1 MSVIN
6 LDSQVVKT
14 IGSEIAT
21 LDTTLLQSY
30 FPELE
35 SELSTIAS
43 NVKGEELHAILNTL
57 NSQFSSVKAELSIA
71 LPKLE
76 NFLEEQ
82 VTSYTQTEEE
92 LDGELS
98 SVLSK
103 MGSIAGTTIVST
115 NNGDIVV
122 KAEENQSQ
130 NADNNTELSPEMEA
144 INKRL
149 EELEKQNAELVA
161 QNKELSKSHLEK
173 ANDEFLREAGADN
186 KEFGER
192 FTSDW
197 SNVGEAYQ
205 DGLLSGVANTL
216 GATWNTTANGV
227 GWAWNQAVNCA
238 EWALG
243 AVGLGKGT
251 LGDLAGW
258 LIS

>member
-21 LDTTLLQSY
+21 LDTTLLQGY
-30 FPELE
+30 FPKLE
-35 SELSTIAS
+35 SELAAIAS

-57 NSQFSSVKAELSIA
+57 NSQFSSVKADLSVA

-82 VTSYTQTEEE
+82 VTSYTQNEEE
-92 LDGELS
+92 LDSELTP
-98 SVLSK
+98 VVAK
-103 MGSIAGTTIVST
+103 MNNIIGNMTTSDGTTLEPIKNIDDKNST
-115 NNGDIVV
+115 
-122 KAEENQSQ
+122 ES
-130 NADNNTELSPEMEA
+130 TSPEMAAVLE
-144 INKRL
+144 RL
-149 EELEKQNAELVA
+149 EALEKQNAELVA
-161 QNKELSKSHLEK
+161 QNKELSKTDVQR

-186 KEFGER
+186 AEFAER
-192 FTSDW
+192 FTNDW
-197 SNVGEAYQ
+197 TNVGEAYQ

-216 GATWNTTANGV
+216 GATWNTAANGV
-227 GWAWNQAVNCA
+227 GWAWNQVVNSA

-243 AVGLGKGT
+243 AIGLDGLGN
-251 LGDLAGW
+251 AAAW

>member
-43 NVKGEELHAILNTL
+43 NVKGDELHAILNTL
-57 NSQFSSVKAELSIA
+57 NSQFSGVKADLSVA

-92 LDGELS
+92 LDSELT
-98 SVLSK
+98 SVVAK
-103 MGSIAGTTIVST
+103 MNNIIGDTTTSDGTKPESNKDGDDKNST
-115 NNGDIVV
+115 
-122 KAEENQSQ
+122 ES
-130 NADNNTELSPEMEA
+130 TSPETEA

-149 EELEKQNAELVA
+149 EELEKQNAELIA

-186 KEFGER
+186 TTFAESFKH
-192 FTSDW
+192 DW
-197 SNVGEAYQ
+197 TNVGEAYQ
-205 DGLLSGVANTL
+205 DGLVSGLLETGLAAV
-216 GATWNTTANGV
+216 NTTV
-227 GWAWNQAVNCA
+227 DSVKWTWNQAVNCA